1 MTDLIFDPGVTTG
14 IAVMKNGAVLWT
26 DTTDRLLGIG
36 NALDYANLV
45 FGINRIIYEEYIIF
59 ASKAKAH
66 INSRVYPIQ
75 VVGVIRYLSYIHH
88 IPLVPLQ
95 PRVKASVP
103 LELFEQTLPKD
114 RKISEHEK
122 DTLRLGLY
130 QHLLDQQITRNSLK
144 NA

>member
-14 IAVMKNGAVLWT
+14 IAVMEPGVVLWT
-26 DTTDRLLGIG
+26 DTTDRLLGLG
-36 NALDYANLV
+36 NALDYAILM
-45 FGINRIIYEEYIIF
+45 FGVDRIIYEEYIIF
-59 ASKAKAH
+59 ASKARSH

-75 VVGVIRYLSYIHH
+75 VVGVIRYLAYIHH

-103 LELFEQTLPKD
+103 SELFKQTLPKD
-114 RKISEHEK
+114 KKISEHEK

-130 QHLLDQQITRNSLK
+130 QQLLDQQIARNSSK